1 MKLILIAIIISLFF
15 SFAYSEET
23 GKSDFFVLPLALYTS
38 ETSLAFGGLIYYSNR
53 PAGRAYLLSP
63 DAHYINGIYSLN
75 KQVQI
80 LYRSEFYLH
89 REKYFLSP
97 EIDYEKWP
105 GKFFG
110 IGNNTKSSSEE
121 KYTNDYHALRLRAR
135 YNINDKFAAGIIAEY
150 ENFEISE
157 METDGMLITNEIS
170 GSEKFNLNN
179 LGMIFYYDTRDI
191 TTYSTR
197 GEYFI
202 FELKRS
208 DSMFGSDYDYTSYR
222 MDLRKFIPLSLKS
235 ALALQ
240 GILSHIDSQAP
251 FQRLTKLGHHMRG
264 FETNR
269 YIDNSL
275 MMLRAEYRIFPWQI
289 PGLDRLGFVVFAE
302 SGQVAPDLGSF
313 KLNETKLSIGGGLR
327 LSVIPAE
334 KLNLRFDFGLSKDML
349 EIQIMSYE
357 VF

>member
-1 MKLILIAIIISLFF
+1 MCF
-15 SFAYSEET
+15 SFAYSEES
-23 GKSDFFVLPLALYTS
+23 GQSDFFAIPIALYSS
-38 ETSLAFGGLIYYSNR
+38 ETDFGFGGLLYYSYR
-53 PAGRAYLLSP
+53 PSHRPLNLSP

-80 LYRSEFYLH
+80 LYRSEFYLY

-105 GKFFG
+105 SKFFG
-110 IGNNTKSSSEE
+110 IGNNTKSSSVE
-121 KYTNDYHALRLRAR
+121 KYTNDYYALRLRAR
-135 YNINDKFAAGIIAEY
+135 YNISDNLAAGIIAEH
-150 ENFEISE
+150 ERFEISE
-157 METDGMLITNEIS
+157 MEEGGMLITNEIS
-170 GSEKFNLNN
+170 GSEKFMLNN

-208 DSMFGSDYDYTSYR
+208 DSIFGSDYDFTSFR
-222 MDLRKFIPLSLKS
+222 TDMRKFIPLSTKS
-235 ALALQ
+235 TLAIQ
-240 GILSHIDSQAP
+240 GVLSHKDGVAP
-251 FQRLTKLGHHMRG
+251 FQRLTNLGHYIRG
-264 FETNR
+264 FEANR

-275 MMLRAEYRIFPWQI
+275 MMLRGEYRIFPWQM
-289 PGLDRLGFVVFAE
+289 PGLDRIGFVLFAE
-302 SGQVAPDLGSF
+302 TGQVAPHPGSF
-313 KLNETKLSIGGGLR
+313 KLNETKFSIGSGLR